1 MDSSPLEMRK
11 KSLVMRIFCI
21 FTEKK
26 VMEMMHITDKSDP
39 LYKMMLTMALDG
51 PIRATVI
58 SAGDKMS
65 ENMARGLVDMANG
78 KYISGIRKLLK
89 K

>member
-1 MDSSPLEMRK
+1 STPLEMSK
-11 KSLVMRIFCI
+11 SSLVMKLFCK

-26 VMEMMHITDKSDP
+26 VMEMMNITDRSDP
-39 LYKMMLTMALDG
+39 MFKMMCTMALDG

-65 ENMARGLVDMANG
+65 ENTARGLVDMANG
-78 KYISGIRKLLK
+78 KYFCGIKKLLK

>member
-1 MDSSPLEMRK
+1 MSKS
-11 KSLVMRIFCI
+11 SLVMKLFCK

-26 VMEMMHITDKSDP
+26 VMEMMNITDRSDP
-39 LYKMMLTMALDG
+39 MFKMMSTMALDG

-65 ENMARGLVDMANG
+65 ENTARGLVDMANG
-78 KYISGIRKLLK
+78 KYFCGIKKLLK